1 MANGTGNQTGTRPP
15 KFPCLGIKFTN
26 DCASPGKATS
36 ANCHATVDK
45 IAWCP
50 SCLAA
55 REKKEKQG
63 SRAPKT
69 QAASPGRG
77 EQGFPVGNS
86 DRFGRGRGE

>member
-50 SCLAA
+50 FCLAA
-55 REKKEKQG
+55 RDKKEKQG
-63 SRAPKT
+63 G
-69 QAASPGRG
+69 GR
-77 EQGFPVGNS
+77 
-86 DRFGRGRGE
+86 RKRKLRHRGGTGIPCGKL